1 MLKPIFGHRPK
12 PKKFDMPLRYYDP
25 AEDERRKKR
34 IQIKMRSRR
43 KDRQGVRVLIY
54 ALGLAIVVWLITVL

>member
-1 MLKPIFGHRPK
+1 
-12 PKKFDMPLRYYDP
+12 MPLRYYDP